1 MGEMV
6 RWAGEALMAQTG
18 VVMRDEHKVA
28 VGCVR
33 WSCRRQENRHD
44 DEDEDEADDDGRWV
58 VDEPRWTSGYGI
70 G

>member
-6 RWAGEALMAQTG
+6 RWAREALMAQTG

-33 WSCRRQENRHD
+33 GSCRCQEDRY
-44 DEDEDEADDDGRWV
+44 EDDDDGRWV